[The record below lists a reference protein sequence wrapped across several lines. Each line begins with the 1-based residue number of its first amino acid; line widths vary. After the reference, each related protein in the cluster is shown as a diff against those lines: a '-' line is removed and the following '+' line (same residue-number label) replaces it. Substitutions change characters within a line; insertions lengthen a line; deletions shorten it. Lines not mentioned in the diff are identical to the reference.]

1 MAKRPNKVKRD
12 YSKLLNT
19 KETKPL
25 PSLDEVKSGIA
36 KITGASTDEPVE
48 KKGKGR
54 KPLAVKRVPLT
65 TSLTEQNKQQLRI
78 FAAHKGVRISDALN
92 EILETYFSNMELE

>member
-19 KETKPL
+19 KESKPL
-25 PSLDEVKSGIA
+25 PSLDEVKNGIA
-36 KITGASTDEPVE
+36 KITGATEEPLE

-65 TSLTEQNKQQLRI
+65 TSLTEKNKQQLRI
-78 FAAHKGVRISDALN
+78 FAARKGVRISDALN
-92 EILETYFSNMELE
+92 EILEVYFSNIDLE

>member
-19 KETKPL
+19 KESKPL

-36 KITGASTDEPVE
+36 KITGTEKEPVE
-48 KKGKGR
+48 KKNRGR
-54 KPLAVKRVPLT
+54 KPLPVKRVPLT
-65 TSLTEQNKQQLRI
+65 TSLTESNKQKLRI
-78 FAAHKGVRISDALN
+78 FAARKGVRISDALN
-92 EILETYFSNMELE
+92 EILETYFLNNE